1 MTFQPIKVVRRR
13 RLDTKRAKRQQQ
25 TRRKDNLFK
34 KAREYSLE
42 CGAHVYL
49 AIKIKKNGRIFT
61 FNSDSTGEWPLPEA
75 QMVRQLPECLGAGT
89 FDRHL
94 RPQAHS
100 AIRLLEAIRASA

>member
-1 MTFQPIKVVRRR
+1 MTFQLVKVIKKR

-42 CGAHVYL
+42 CGAYIYL
-49 AIKIKKNGRIFT
+49 AIKINKHGQIFT

-75 QMVRQLPECLGAGT
+75 QMVCYSLSKRSL
-89 FDRHL
+89 RH
-94 RPQAHS
+94 
-100 AIRLLEAIRASA
+100 